1 MEGVDYEQDATTPR
15 RSRGGDRRLLGLL
28 LIGLGTVWFL
38 SESNVLALSAE
49 TVLSGLLILLALGL
63 IYTARW
69 GRRLGRWPILL
80 GVGLTIALIANS
92 PSLHFP
98 SVRGGIGDQTVVLQ
112 PTDVLQPE
120 YRRAF
125 GNLTID
131 MSATPPAQLQG
142 QSTSLHIV
150 AGNLTVI
157 LPSGTMVELN
167 ATVRA
172 GELSACDDQLGNGL
186 RIDTSYHSAGQG
198 PYLHLDINAGF
209 GNVTVQGCAPGARTT
224 STPPPT
230 PETVPPPPGG
240 NTP

>member
-1 MEGVDYEQDATTPR
+1 MEGVDYEQDAATPR

-98 SVRGGIGDQTVVLQ
+98 SVRGGFGDQSPPIASVADLQ
-112 PTDVLQPE
+112 PFYDGG
-120 YRRAF
+120 F
-125 GNLTID
+125 GNLTLDLRSIPAADLEGEHVQVRMGGGNVSVMVPPGTPVDVVGRVRFGHLAACGHDLSTGFGGGERHFDSAPNAESHFWLVID
-131 MSATPPAQLQG
+131 SG
-142 QSTSLHIV
+142 
-150 AGNLTVI
+150 AGNIEVT
-157 LPSGTMVELN
+157 GCEAG
-167 ATVRA
+167 ATQSPV
-172 GELSACDDQLGNGL
+172 
-186 RIDTSYHSAGQG
+186 
-198 PYLHLDINAGF
+198 
-209 GNVTVQGCAPGARTT
+209 
-224 STPPPT
+224 PT
-230 PETVPPPPGG
+230 PSTAPPPPGG
-240 NTP
+240 NGP